1 MPASAMSLGMRE
13 RGLHYARLAMLRVL
27 VVHLPG
33 EAEIDDFDVALAVD
47 EDVRRLQVAMHNVPA
62 LRVNGAV
69 YKYLEI
75 EKAAE
80 ELVHNG
86 TDVRFTP
93 IRNALGVAE
102 KAVKVPASV
111 FLAITLL
118 KTRGSNLHH
127 PKTFVGKLIR
137 RYD

>member
-1 MPASAMSLGMRE
+1 M
-13 RGLHYARLAMLRVL
+13 
-27 VVHLPG
+27 
-33 EAEIDDFDVALAVD
+33 
-47 EDVRRLQVAMHNVPA
+47 
-62 LRVNGAV
+62 
-69 YKYLEI
+69 EI

-80 ELVHNG
+80 KLIHDG
-86 TDVRFTP
+86 TDVRFSP
-93 IRNALGVAE
+93 VRNALGVTE

-111 FLAITLL
+111 LLAITLL